1 MEKYTEILSKVDGV
15 FFLIK
20 TLEEDHTPAEV
31 ALDTNTQLIWGQIG
45 LTSLVSGSNQKIF
58 N

>member
-20 TLEEDHTPAEV
+20 TLEEDPKSRERALSGAEPRQNPQ
-31 ALDTNTQLIWGQIG
+31 AL
-45 LTSLVSGSNQKIF
+45 QKNECLF
-58 N
+58 YRK